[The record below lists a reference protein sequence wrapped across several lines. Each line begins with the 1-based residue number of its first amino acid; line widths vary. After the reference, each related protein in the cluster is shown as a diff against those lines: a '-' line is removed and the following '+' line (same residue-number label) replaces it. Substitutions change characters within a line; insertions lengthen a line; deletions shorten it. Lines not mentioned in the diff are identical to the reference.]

1 MPTRVR
7 VAQWD
12 GKHWLS
18 KDDLL
23 LMFSKYG
30 ESPTLGE
37 DERRVVEVMI
47 RMIRNAEFSDDEEK
61 HG

>member
-12 GKHWLS
+12 GKDWLS

-23 LMFSKYG
+23 LMFTKYG
-30 ESPTLGE
+30 ESPTL
-37 DERRVVEVMI
+37 DDTERNVVEVMI
-47 RMIRNAEFSDDEEK
+47 RMIRQAAFLDDEEE
-61 HG
+61 